1 MLTRSNLNQY
11 SKRNFK
17 RKISTLKL
25 AGGTYI
31 IYKHGVSLI
40 RKRKYLLTTGSSTV
54 SWQMPHSCSTSP
66 LLAKFPPFGAA
77 AVGEYTTRYGWSTAC
92 IFKPE
97 MCKTEGRKSHT
108 PSRRKRVQTYIF
120 Y

>member
-54 SWQMPHSCSTSP
+54 S
-66 LLAKFPPFGAA
+66 
-77 AVGEYTTRYGWSTAC
+77 
-92 IFKPE
+92 
-97 MCKTEGRKSHT
+97 
-108 PSRRKRVQTYIF
+108 
-120 Y
+120 

>member
-1 MLTRSNLNQY
+1 MLTRSNLNIV
-11 SKRNFK
+11 KEIW
-17 RKISTLKL
+17 RKISSTLKL

-40 RKRKYLLTTGSSTV
+40 RKRKYVLTTGSSTV

-66 LLAKFPPFGAA
+66 LLAKFPPFSAA

-92 IFKPE
+92 IFKQE

-108 PSRRKRVQTYIF
+108 PSRGKRVQKYIF
-120 Y
+120 